1 MRMNRTRVMVVISV
15 VLVILGTFTWQS
27 VSVIELVKG
36 SRAASVRQWATT
48 TTGSTTVVGAGGAT
62 TATRSVGGWGSV
74 RATRIDR
81 GAVTTLITPG
91 GGRSI
96 FCPLR
101 LSSWGRRKDA
111 TS

>member
-1 MRMNRTRVMVVISV
+1 MGKNRTRVMLVISV
-15 VLVILGTFTWQS
+15 VLVILGTFTRQS

-36 SRAASVRQWATT
+36 SRAALVRQLTMTT
-48 TTGSTTVVGAGGAT
+48 TESTTMVGAGGAT

-81 GAVTTLITPG
+81 GAVATLMTPG
-91 GGRSI
+91 GQGSI

-101 LSSWGRRKDA
+101 LWSWGRRKDA